1 MEKDTALHLTKAYA
15 PKEIKDTKRFLFWVR
30 VKRRLLYLL
39 KILNYLLL
47 IAVGLMF
54 VYPFAWM
61 ASMSL
66 RPLVEALSFDPGIW
80 VSDPQWSNYLYAR
93 HDRDLRTDPI
103 HSSGSGCATRPDRSA
118 PAK

>member
-15 PKEIKDTKRFLFWVR
+15 PKEIKDTQRFLFWVR

-66 RPLVEALSFDPGIW
+66 RPLVEALSFAPGI
-80 VSDPQWSNYLYAR
+80 
-93 HDRDLRTDPI
+93 
-103 HSSGSGCATRPDRSA
+103 
-118 PAK
+118 